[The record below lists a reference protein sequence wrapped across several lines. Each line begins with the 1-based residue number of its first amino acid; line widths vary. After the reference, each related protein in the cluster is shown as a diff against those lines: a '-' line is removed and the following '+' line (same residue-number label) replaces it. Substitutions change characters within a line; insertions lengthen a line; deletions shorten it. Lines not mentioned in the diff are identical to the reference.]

1 MGFVM
6 LLMKEHQEQF
16 VVEIVIY
23 VLPEAVEPIRV
34 VCKKNKGYDKNNEE
48 KDKRFY
54 FRRKEDSKRIHHD

>member
-1 MGFVM
+1 MVVGFVM

-23 VLPEAVEPIRV
+23 VLPEAVEPTRV

-48 KDKRFY
+48 KDERFY
-54 FRRKEDSKRIHHD
+54 HD